1 LAALNKRWS
10 TLLIVAGSFL
20 FFLVLLHSKSPSTTV
35 IPIFGNNY
43 ARNLCP
49 ATPPNP
55 PYNHTIPEEGFS
67 WRDIPVR
74 YPVQNPIPLSTEPL
88 ITLPKI

>member
-20 FFLVLLHSKSPSTTV
+20 FFLVLLQSKSPSTTV